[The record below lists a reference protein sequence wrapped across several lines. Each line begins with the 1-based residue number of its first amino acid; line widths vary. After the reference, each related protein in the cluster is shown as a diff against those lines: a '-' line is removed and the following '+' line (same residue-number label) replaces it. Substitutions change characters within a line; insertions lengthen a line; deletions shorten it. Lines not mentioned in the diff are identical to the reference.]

1 MATGDVFRPGPSFSA
16 TAGSGAAVS
25 VQLKTTGT
33 GAGAGPATVRL
44 CTAASSALMY
54 VKFGDDSSVTATSN
68 DMALPG
74 GVVEIF
80 QLTANQTYMSVI
92 SSGSSNTVYAT
103 LGLGS

>member
-1 MATGDVFRPGPSFSA
+1 MATGDVFKPGPSFSA
-16 TAGSGAAVS
+16 TAGSGAAVA
-25 VQLKTTGT
+25 VQVKTTGT
-33 GAGAGPATVRL
+33 GAGASPATLRV

-54 VKFGDDSSVTATSN
+54 VKFGDSSVVATSN

-80 QLTANQTYMSVI
+80 QLSANDTHMSVI

-103 LGLGS
+103 IGLGS